1 MAEVPHASSEL
12 SLVLVLPG
20 RQREFLAGGL
30 AKLEGRYIFIKNRR
44 KFLKWANFILT
55 HRIISFPG

>member
-30 AKLEGRYIFIKNRR
+30 AKLEGRYVLIKKTGG
-44 KFLKWANFILT
+44 KF
-55 HRIISFPG
+55 